1 MFIGSLISAKPKY
14 RKRIELTGTLGAYML
29 ADVQN
34 RDKEIEKLNKYVG
47 HNIYVS
53 KGGLILIFDSPI
65 EYEEYA
71 VLSEWFK
78 GGCLENNCT

>member
-29 ADVQN
+29 ADVQD

-53 KGGLILIFDSPI
+53 KGGLILILDSPI
-65 EYEEYA
+65 EYEEHA
-71 VLSEWFK
+71 VLSEWSK
-78 GGCLENNCT
+78 VDALKTSVR